1 MKNTQSALI
10 IIDVQN
16 DFCPGG
22 ALEVPEGD
30 QIVPVINKLMDAY
43 PLIAATQDWH
53 TPHHISFASSHPG
66 KQVFDSIDAGG
77 FHQTLWPDHC
87 VAGTQGAELHPD
99 LNTMKL
105 DLILRKGTSWD
116 LDSYSAFSENDRKT
130 QTGLNGWLKERGV
143 TDLSLCGLA
152 LDVCVYFTAVD
163 ALELG
168 YKVKIIKDA
177 VRAVNT
183 PQDSEGRAIQDLRQ
197 RGAVFI

>member
-30 QIVPVINKLMDAY
+30 QVVPVINTLMDAY

-66 KQVFDSIDAGG
+66 KQVFDSIDLGG

-87 VAGTQGAELHPD
+87 VAGTPGAELHPD
-99 LNTMKL
+99 LHTVSL
-105 DLILRKGTSWD
+105 DLILRKGTSRN

-143 TDLSLCGLA
+143 TELILCGLA
-152 LDVCVYFTAVD
+152 LDVCVYFSAVD
-163 ALELG
+163 ALDLG
-168 YKVKIIKDA
+168 YRVKIIKDA

-183 PQDSEGRAIQDLRQ
+183 PQGSEDRAIQDLSR